1 MTTDGLGLTS
11 LIGIY
16 HADGGPVGEAKYII
30 GKLLGLAHCA
40 LCDITHSP
48 VRRKPVWDRMVARL
62 GIPFTLL
69 HLNELPEDV
78 AQGARRWGTPAVLG
92 RCADGTL
99 TVVVGPAELER
110 QNGSVALFESTLLA
124 ALRRSP
130 RPCAA

>member
-1 MTTDGLGLTS
+1 MTIGEHGLTS
-11 LIGIY
+11 LIGVY
-16 HADGGPVGEAKYII
+16 QADGGPVGEAKYVI

-78 AQGARRWGTPAVLG
+78 ADGVRRWGAPAVLG

-99 TVVVGPAELER
+99 TVVVGPEELER
-110 QNGSVALFESTLLA
+110 QDGSVDRFEGTLLT
-124 ALRRSP
+124 ALEQAP